1 MNRFAI
7 GHVLIK
13 TRQLKLAVEN
23 FQKLGFTVTY
33 RTNPAKA
40 HNALIYFQDGSF
52 LELFNPKPI
61 NLPEQLIRAIFQ
73 LLRPLHPAMVNR
85 FLYYLNSQEGLND
98 YALDSVQPEQAEAN
112 VREITQAGAKLG
124 KTVKKSK
131 TLPDGRKQ
139 TWWLAV
145 PEEPRLPFLMSA
157 YDPEIACTEQ
167 EITHNNGAI
176 GIDKLVID
184 VPDLEHWLGSNKL
197 IFAGAEI
204 SRKDQQCEFVL
215 GKKHTVVLRQAERY
229 QLAEIHLLTTQLVE
243 EAAPLQRD
251 LAHGAAIFMKSV

>member
-40 HNALIYFQDGSF
+40 HNALIYFRDGSF

-61 NLPEQLIRAIFQ
+61 NLPDKLIRTIFQ

-112 VREITQAGAKLG
+112 VWEITQAGAKLG
-124 KTVKKSK
+124 KTIKKSK

-157 YDPEIACTEQ
+157 YDPAVACTEQ
-167 EITHNNGAI
+167 EITHNNGAL
-176 GIDKLVID
+176 GIEKLVID
-184 VPDLEHWLGSNKL
+184 VPGLEEWMAKYTQ
-197 IFAGAEI
+197 IFDGAI
-204 SRKDQQCEFVL
+204 VTRKGQQCEFVL
-215 GKKHTVVLRQAERY
+215 GKKHTVVLRQAEQQR
-229 QLAEIHLLTTQLVE
+229 LAEIHLITSI
-243 EAAPLQRD
+243 PLKDELRLQPD
-251 LAHGAAIFMKSV
+251 LSHGAAIVMKSI